1 MSLLQYS
8 ELDWGKNKNTNN
20 YKKKRAVTM
29 KKNNSK
35 SKNYTEKVQKFLNA
49 IQHNKKENF
58 ESIEEEDDLANFAP
72 PMPQLTKLDPYVPEG
87 SKSDDKVTEEKDE
100 NDKPLELQDFQGLNN
115 DLANNLYYKQHVPY
129 FTQANNTSEVFGPQD
144 SLMEKVNYV
153 INMLEDQQDIKNNKT
168 SEELVLYLFLG
179 VFVIFVVDSFARAGK
194 YTR

>member
-1 MSLLQYS
+1 
-8 ELDWGKNKNTNN
+8 
-20 YKKKRAVTM
+20 
-29 KKNNSK
+29 
-35 SKNYTEKVQKFLNA
+35 
-49 IQHNKKENF
+49 
-58 ESIEEEDDLANFAP
+58 
-72 PMPQLTKLDPYVPEG
+72 LDPYVPEG
-87 SKSDDKVTEEKDE
+87 SESDDKTTQEKDE

-129 FTQANNTSEVFGPQD
+129 FTQANNASELSGPQD

>member
-8 ELDWGKNKNTNN
+8 ELDWGKNKNTTN

-35 SKNYTEKVQKFLNA
+35 SKNYTDKVQKFLNA
-49 IQHNKKENF
+49 IQNNKKENF

-72 PMPQLTKLDPYVPEG
+72 PMPQLTKMEPYVPEG
-87 SKSDDKVTEEKDE
+87 SETDDKVNSEKE
-100 NDKPLELQDFQGLNN
+100 QNDKPLELQDFQGLNN

-129 FTQANNTSEVFGPQD
+129 FTQANNTSEISGPQD

-153 INMLEDQQDIKNNKT
+153 INMLEEQQDIKNNKT

>member
-1 MSLLQYS
+1 MSLLKYS

-49 IQHNKKENF
+49 IQHNKKEKF
-58 ESIEEEDDLANFAP
+58 ESIEEED
-72 PMPQLTKLDPYVPEG
+72 PYVPEG
-87 SKSDDKVTEEKDE
+87 SESDDKVTKEKDE
-100 NDKPLELQDFQGLNN
+100 HDKPLELQDFQGLNN
-115 DLANNLYYKQHVPY
+115 DLANNLYYKQHIPY
-129 FTQANNTSEVFGPQD
+129 FTQANNTSELSGPQD

>member
-87 SKSDDKVTEEKDE
+87 NKSDDKVTEEKDE

-129 FTQANNTSEVFGPQD
+129 FTQANNTSELPGPQD

-153 INMLEDQQDIKNNKT
+153 INMLEEQQDIKNNKT

>member
-8 ELDWGKNKNTNN
+8 ELDWGKNKNTTN

-35 SKNYTEKVQKFLNA
+35 SKNYTDKVQKFLNA
-49 IQHNKKENF
+49 IQNNKKENF

-72 PMPQLTKLDPYVPEG
+72 PMPQLTKMEPYVPEG
-87 SKSDDKVTEEKDE
+87 SETDDKVNSEKE
-100 NDKPLELQDFQGLNN
+100 QSDKPLELQDFQGLNN

-129 FTQANNTSEVFGPQD
+129 FTQANNTSEISAPQD

-153 INMLEDQQDIKNNKT
+153 INMLEEQQDIKNNKT

>member
-8 ELDWGKNKNTNN
+8 ELDWGKKNTNN

-58 ESIEEEDDLANFAP
+58 ESIEDEDDLANFAP

-87 SKSDDKVTEEKDE
+87 SESDDKTTQEKDE

-129 FTQANNTSEVFGPQD
+129 FTQANNASELSGPQD